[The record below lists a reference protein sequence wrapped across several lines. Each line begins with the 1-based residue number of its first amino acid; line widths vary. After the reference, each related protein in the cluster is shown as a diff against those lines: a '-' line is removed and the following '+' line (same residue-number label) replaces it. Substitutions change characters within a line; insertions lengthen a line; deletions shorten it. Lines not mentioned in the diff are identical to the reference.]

1 MAVITIN
8 TYQDL
13 LLLSNVVKQENV
25 INDVKQ
31 ELKYL
36 YLDIWISRK
45 TKTSVFKKRSHYN

>member
-36 YLDIWISRK
+36 YLDI
-45 TKTSVFKKRSHYN
+45 